1 MIKTILKAILI
12 AAAVIL
18 CPVIIL
24 LLIGVLAVAWPVV
37 GGLLILSIPALI
49 IGVLVGIK
57 AKK

>member
-12 AAAVIL
+12 AAGVIL
-18 CPVIIL
+18 LPVILL

-57 AKK
+57 SKK